1 MEQEK
6 IKAYYQMWSEAW
18 KLFRKWSMELKDDD
32 SFWKKAVE
40 EADAFIKQ
48 YKGQLSSRIIAD
60 ILWELQSQAQT
71 MKGTT

>member
-18 KLFRKWSMELKDDD
+18 KLFRKWSMELNDDD

-48 YKGQLSSRIIAD
+48 YKGQLASRIIAD